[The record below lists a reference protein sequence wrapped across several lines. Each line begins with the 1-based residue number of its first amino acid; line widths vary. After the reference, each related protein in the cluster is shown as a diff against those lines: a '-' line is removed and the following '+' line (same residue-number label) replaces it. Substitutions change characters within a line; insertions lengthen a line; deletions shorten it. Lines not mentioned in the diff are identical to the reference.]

1 MFGGKPRPKTAL
13 KAAITAA
20 LKAEDIGNGSVSEL
34 KEVIANS
41 VASQSGNNSGSG
53 TGTGTE
59 TMLKLQEESGSDSA
73 STVNCSGAGFDAN
86 GYGRIDWIGSGN
98 INSNSNSNGNISG
111 SSRVSKGRKTIDNI
125 IVGNAN
131 RNRNDNWNG
140 NSGSADGGNG
150 NNGNNSNN
158 GISSCGIFNRIFTR
172 VDRLL
177 RRWLPGYNYLRDGSG
192 NHTSDTAENESGNE
206 STNAEVT
213 NEQPTE
219 LAELPEAQGSTSTVR
234 GHWNKWLSNDIYLS
248 VGITRAEFSAHLES
262 ILKKRM
268 FQERKKAALAMPH
281 Q

>member
-20 LKAEDIGNGSVSEL
+20 LTAEDIGNGSVSEL
-34 KEVIANS
+34 KE
-41 VASQSGNNSGSG
+41 
-53 TGTGTE
+53 
-59 TMLKLQEESGSDSA
+59 SGSDSA
-73 STVNCSGAGFDAN
+73 STGNCSGAGFDAN

-98 INSNSNSNGNISG
+98 INSNSHSNGNISG
-111 SSRVSKGRKTIDNI
+111 SSRVSKERKTIDNI
-125 IVGNAN
+125 IVGNAD

-140 NSGSADGGNG
+140 NSGSVDGGNG
-150 NNGNNSNN
+150 NN

-172 VDRLL
+172 GDRLL

-192 NHTSDTAENESGNE
+192 NRTSDTAENESGNE
-206 STNAEVT
+206 STSAEVT

-219 LAELPEAQGSTSTVR
+219 LAELAEAQGSTTTVR

>member
-20 LKAEDIGNGSVSEL
+20 LTAEDVGNGSVSEL

-53 TGTGTE
+53 TE
-59 TMLKLQEESGSDSA
+59 TMPKLQEESGSDSA
-73 STVNCSGAGFDAN
+73 STGNCSGAGFDAN

-111 SSRVSKGRKTIDNI
+111 SSRVSKERKTIDNI
-125 IVGNAN
+125 IVGNAD

-150 NNGNNSNN
+150 NNGNN

-172 VDRLL
+172 GDRLL

-192 NHTSDTAENESGNE
+192 NRTSDTAENESGNE
-206 STNAEVT
+206 STSAEVT

-219 LAELPEAQGSTSTVR
+219 LAELAEAQGSTTTVR